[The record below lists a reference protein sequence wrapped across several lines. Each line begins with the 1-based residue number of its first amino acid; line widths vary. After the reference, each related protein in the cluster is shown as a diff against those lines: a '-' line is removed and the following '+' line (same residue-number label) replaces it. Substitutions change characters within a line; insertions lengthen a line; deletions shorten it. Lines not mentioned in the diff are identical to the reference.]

1 MNGKKCILIYS
12 ILILSSIVMKH
23 KKTFEILFPYYYLEL
38 LIFINIIALIS
49 VIYFIKGI
57 RNVCYFFF
65 FFNFFFLLFFI
76 IIIYL
81 KF

>member
-1 MNGKKCILIYS
+1 
-12 ILILSSIVMKH
+12 MKH

-65 FFNFFFLLFFI
+65 FFNFYYYYISKILVFI
-76 IIIYL
+76 YITTIYIYIF
-81 KF
+81 KNK